1 MAPGSVYV
9 AAHVDSTQSTQTT
22 ILISWP
28 HQYTCTL
35 ITCVIYHGSIRMW
48 QLSPDYNSFSMFAL
62 CRRTKC
68 FCTGCPVLTHVI
80 PTGCPVGT
88 HVIPTGCRVG
98 THVSRMGC
106 PVGTHVIYSGCPVRT
121 HVTRSGVYSW
131 DLCDPYGIS
140 SWDPR
145 DPVSS
150 SLSSKIIALP
160 HMQKAISLTAPVF
173 PLVFSIQVVQ
183 VACPVS
189 SVVGGGL
196 LKALN
201 R

>member
-121 HVTRSGVYSW
+121 HGPAAGCTVGTYVIHTEY
-131 DLCDPYGIS
+131 
-140 SWDPR
+140 
-145 DPVSS
+145 PVGTHVIQCHPHLAVK
-150 SLSSKIIALP
+150 SLPCHTCKR
-160 HMQKAISLTAPVF
+160 QSL
-173 PLVFSIQVVQ
+173 
-183 VACPVS
+183 
-189 SVVGGGL
+189 
-196 LKALN
+196 
-201 R
+201 